1 MTISISVSQQ
11 IVVGFLI
18 YYYILIGLGS
28 FVALVLVVG
37 AIIFVKRRRRLRA
50 LQAQNGIGEAG
61 APASNDISYF

>member
-1 MTISISVSQQ
+1 
-11 IVVGFLI
+11 
-18 YYYILIGLGS
+18 LIGLGS